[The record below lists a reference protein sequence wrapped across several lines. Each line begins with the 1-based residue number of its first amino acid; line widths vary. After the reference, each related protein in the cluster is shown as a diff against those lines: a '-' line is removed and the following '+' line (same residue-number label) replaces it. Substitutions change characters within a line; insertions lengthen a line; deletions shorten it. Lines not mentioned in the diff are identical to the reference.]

1 MRRREFIAGLGG
13 AVACPLVMRAQQRQ
27 VPLIGCLDIEVPSTH
42 LTAAFQRGL
51 GEQGYIDGRNVE
63 VSFRYAGYD
72 RVPALVEELVR
83 RPVSLIVA
91 SGGPVT
97 ALAAKS
103 ATTRIPIV
111 FVNGADP
118 VKLGLVESLNR
129 PGRNLTGVAFLVQE
143 LTAKRLALLH
153 EIAPAITSIG
163 LLVNSTGPQAA
174 IDIREAETAAHALG
188 VHLVIQSASI
198 PSEIEAALSTLLE
211 QHVGAVLVGGDPFLF
226 IQREQ
231 LAASVA
237 RHKVPAIYAL
247 REHVQAGG
255 LMSYGA
261 SIPDAYRIAGTYV
274 GRILKGE
281 KPADL
286 PVQQSARLEMVLNLR
301 TPKALDLEIPPK
313 ILALAD
319 EVIE

>member
-13 AVACPLVMRAQQRQ
+13 VAGWPLAVRAEQRTPVVGVLNAA
-27 VPLIGCLDIEVPSTH
+27 VPPAHVA
-42 LTAAFQRGL
+42 AAFQQGL
-51 GEQGYIDGRNVE
+51 GEQGDIDGQNVE
-63 VSFRYAGYD
+63 VLFRNTPYD
-72 RVPALVEELVR
+72 RLTALAEELVR
-83 RPVSLIVA
+83 RPVSVIVA
-91 SGGPVT
+91 SGGPAG

-103 ATTRIPIV
+103 ATTRVPIV
-111 FVNGADP
+111 FANGADP
-118 VKLGLVESLNR
+118 VKLGLVESLNH
-129 PGRNLTGVAFLVQE
+129 PGRNLTGVTFLVQE
-143 LTAKRLALLH
+143 VTAKRLALLH

-188 VHLVIQSASI
+188 VHLAIQSASI
-198 PSEIEAALSTLLE
+198 PSEIEAALSTLFE
-211 QHVGAVLVGGDPFLF
+211 QHVGAVLVAGDGFLLS
-226 IQREQ
+226 QAEQ
-231 LAASVA
+231 LAASLA

-247 REHVQAGG
+247 REFVQAGG

-261 SIPDAYRIAGTYV
+261 SISDAHRIAGTYV

-286 PVQQSARLEMVLNLR
+286 PVQRAVRIEMVLSLK
-301 TPKALDLEIPPK
+301 TAKALGLTIPPNL
-313 ILALAD
+313 LAVAD